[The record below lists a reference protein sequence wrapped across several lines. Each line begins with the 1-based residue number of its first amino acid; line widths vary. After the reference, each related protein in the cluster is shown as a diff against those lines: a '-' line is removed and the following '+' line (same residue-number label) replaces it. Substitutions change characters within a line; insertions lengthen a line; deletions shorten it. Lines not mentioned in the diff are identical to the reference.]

1 MSKMQLDKK
10 TCSLS
15 DFQADV
21 ASYLEKVRSEHHT
34 LVITQQGQKSA
45 VLLDADEY
53 EKLMDKANLLEEIV
67 AARKELKSGEGVDHD
82 EFIREL
88 KLHYAPKN

>member
-1 MSKMQLDKK
+1 MSKIILDEK

-21 ASYLEKVRSEHHT
+21 ASYLKEVKQEQYT
-34 LVITQQGQKSA
+34 LVLTQQGQKSA

-53 EKLMDKANLLEEIV
+53 EKLKDKAHLLEEIV
-67 AARKELKSGEGVDHD
+67 AARKELNSGEGVDHD
-82 EFIREL
+82 EFIR
-88 KLHYAPKN
+88 KLRSQYAP